1 MIITMAVVLVGNQSQ
16 SHNQSQLRG
25 IYLDVQFGIHY
36 S

>member
-1 MIITMAVVLVGNQSQ
+1 MIITIAVVLVAKKNQPQ
-16 SHNQSQLRG
+16 G